1 MDSNNY
7 NQLRIDIQKKIGYRI
22 ENLTELKMVHEAIEW
37 ETNTKIGFNTLR
49 RFFGYLKSTTPNLNT
64 LNILSKYIGYENF
77 SAYQK
82 KYLKDADWF
91 EWTQTIKIEL
101 SDTLSENDIQWLETL
116 QHTNDYHLKIA
127 SIIKTFIYRKN
138 YTILNQF
145 FDSRIFKFKETNQLK
160 LAANIC
166 LLFRSLN
173 NEEIKIIV
181 QKTTPNVV
189 FRENIL
195 HWFVDYS
202 NFNNYYGAFLLES
215 TKYASPESHEAL
227 FYDLILSY
235 NDYLCCKSNLN
246 LIDLNRLQPDFFIV
260 LQGRCLAYNLLYF
273 SEQKNNFEFEQTW
286 IKLLEKITISGKVNM
301 ITIEIFPALLFIKDF
316 EKTTYLIQNYYE
328 ELLTLENWSSYPNLG
343 MILITQTLHLIKENK
358 IKEAKIGFELIDL
371 SKFSLSYNDYI
382 KLFFLIAKYQ
392 LELASGSDTIQLNE
406 IQDEYESI
414 VIKTG
419 FKRFTVEFLT
429 QYLAITDSN

>member
-64 LNILSKYIGYENF
+64 LNILSKYIGYENY

-145 FDSRIFKFKETNQLK
+145 FDSRIFKFNETNRLK

-173 NEEIKIIV
+173 EEEIKIIV

-235 NDYLCCKSNLN
+235 NDYLCYKSNLN

-273 SEQKNNFEFEQTW
+273 NEQKNNFEFEQTW
-286 IKLLEKITISGKVNM
+286 IKLLEKITVSGKVNM